1 MFMKHV
7 DGKFLIVLTEV
18 DDLVYT
24 GSQELIDEFEDTLR
38 KKWKITECGPLKSF
52 MGINIHY
59 DIERGILT
67 FDVEEKVKNIFR
79 EKLYL
84 QDDKAIPFVDIPMK
98 PDGDKRL
105 VRDTDE
111 IFTKLSDPKEYA
123 SVVGAMIF
131 ISTTCRPDI
140 SQAVGRVSRKM
151 HAPDEQS
158 ICHLR
163 TLIGYLKKHSA
174 LKLTYY
180 RHNHPIKGQLQAYG
194 EKDSQLFH
202 LMLSHNHRSKQVAIH
217 GNQLF
222 GESDADYAS
231 KLEESKK
238 STSGY
243 IFFFNHNLVCWR
255 SKLQP
260 IIATSTHESEL
271 IALHIASQE
280 AIWLRNFM
288 AEFKSCISGIPLD
301 DILDDP
307 ENITGYDATT
317 PKLTPTYIL
326 GDNLG
331 SVHTASNPVSS
342 KQAKHIEIRYHKNRE
357 YQEQHRLIIRHIEG
371 KNNVADLFTKP
382 LGPQQFNRYLKLMG
396 MNRLKDILSPEL
408 QDSTRV

>member
-7 DGKFLIVLTEV
+7 NGKFLIVLTEV

-24 GSQELIDEFEDTLR
+24 GSPELIAEFEDTL
-38 KKWKITECGPLKSF
+38 KAKWNITECGPLKSF
-52 MGINIHY
+52 MGINIFY
-59 DIERGILT
+59 DIEKGILT

-79 EKLYL
+79 DKSYL
-84 QDDKAIPFVDIPMK
+84 QDDKAIPFSDVPMK

-105 VRDTDE
+105 VRDSAV
-111 IFTKLSDPKEYA
+111 IFEKLSDPKKYA
-123 SVVGAMIF
+123 SVIGAMIF

-140 SQAVGRVSRKM
+140 AQAVGRLSRKM

-158 ICHLR
+158 IVHLR
-163 TLIGYLKKHSA
+163 TLLGYLKKYSA
-174 LKLTYY
+174 FKLTY
-180 RHNHPIKGQLQAYG
+180 RTGDHPIREQLQEYG
-194 EKDSQLFH
+194 SKDSQLFT
-202 LMLSHNHRSKQVAIH
+202 LMPSIQRQPTID
-217 GNQLF
+217 GRQCF
-222 GESDADYAS
+222 GMSDADYAS
-231 KLEESKK
+231 RLEETRK

-243 IFFFNHNLVCWR
+243 IFYYNLNLISWR

-280 AIWLRNFM
+280 AIWLRNLM
-288 AEFKSCISGIPLD
+288 GELKSCITGIPLD

-307 ENITGYDATT
+307 ENAVDT
-317 PKLTPTYIL
+317 PAHSRKLSPTFIL

-357 YQEQHRLIIRHIEG
+357 YQEQNRLVIKHIEG
-371 KNNVADLFTKP
+371 KSNVADLFTKP
-382 LGPQQFNRYLKLMG
+382 LGSQQFHRYTKLTG
-396 MNRLKDILSPEL
+396 MHGKKSIFNPEL
-408 QDSTRV
+408 PSFKS